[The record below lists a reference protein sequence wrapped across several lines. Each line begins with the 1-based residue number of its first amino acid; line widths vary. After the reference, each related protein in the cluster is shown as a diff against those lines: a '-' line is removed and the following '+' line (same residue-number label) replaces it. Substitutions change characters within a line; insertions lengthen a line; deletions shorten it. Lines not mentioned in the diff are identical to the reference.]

1 MKLRIIEEETREPDD
16 IEVVIYCREYN
27 ETVRET
33 EKYIQTCD
41 RWLMGTREGK
51 SCRLFPADI
60 YYLEVVDSR
69 TFAYLKESVWQV
81 QGSLESL
88 EKWMQKGGINSFF
101 RVSKSCLINLKQVA
115 HFTSTMGSRIIA
127 AMENGERIMISRHY
141 ARLLRAYMK
150 AGRDTDGAG
159 KGCSGKEENHGEI

>member
-1 MKLRIIEEETREPDD
+1 MKVRIVEEKTRKPDD
-16 IEVVIYCREYN
+16 IEVVIYCHEYN
-27 ETVRET
+27 ETVREA
-33 EKYIQTCD
+33 ERHIQTLGG
-41 RWLMGTREGK
+41 WLTGTKEGK

-60 YYLEVVDSR
+60 YYFEVVDSR

-81 QGSLESL
+81 QGSLEGL
-88 EKWMQKGGINSFF
+88 EKWLQKDGVNSFF
-101 RVSKSCLINLKQVA
+101 RVSKSCLINLKRVA

-150 AGRDTDGAG
+150 AGRDTDGIG
-159 KGCSGKEENHGEI
+159 KECSEREENHG